1 LSPNPI
7 AKFLSTLQKHRVRAL
22 LMGGQACILY
32 GAAEFSRNVDFTILA
47 TDRNLQHLQQAL
59 DELGAE
65 PHYVPHLQREA
76 LLLCDLR
83 SAILSPAAFIPCN
96 RITPASS

>member
-1 LSPNPI
+1 
-7 AKFLSTLQKHRVRAL
+7 
-22 LMGGQACILY
+22 MGGQACIQY
-32 GAAEFSRNVDFTILA
+32 GAAEFSRDVDFAILP
-47 TDRNLQHLQQAL
+47 TDRNLRHLQQAL

-65 PHYVPHLQREA
+65 LGDERAHAVSPLSSSS
-76 LLLCDLR
+76 